1 MNKKIKE
8 ILLMLL
14 GSMLIVAG
22 VYFFKF
28 PNNFSTGGVSGI
40 AIIFGK
46 LTKATPGALTLIINV
61 ALMLVGF
68 IFVGKDFGI
77 KTVFCCTLQSLMTYA
92 MEFICPMSAPLTDQ
106 PFFELLIAIFLT
118 AAGSAVLFDVDAS
131 SGGTDIIAMI
141 IKKHS
146 DMNIS
151 RALFAAD
158 CIIVGAAFFVFDIET
173 GLFCVVGFLSKVFF
187 VNTILESINLSK
199 CCLIIVKPEYE
210 DAIRS
215 FVTETLNRSATVS
228 EGFKGAYGEDQK
240 TLMILVLNRHQTVML
255 KKYVKS
261 LDPKAFIIV
270 TNTSEV
276 YGKGF
281 REAV

>member
-199 CCLIIVKPEYE
+199 CCLLIVKPEYE

>member
-1 MNKKIKE
+1 MKTKLKDFS
-8 ILLMLL
+8 LMTL
-14 GSMLIVAG
+14 GTLLIVAG

-40 AIIFGK
+40 SIIVSH
-46 LTKATPGALTLIINV
+46 LAPVTPGTLTLIINA
-61 ALMLVGF
+61 ALMIVGF
-68 IFVGKDFGI
+68 IFVGRDFGL
-77 KTVFCCTLQSLMTYA
+77 KTVYCCTLQSVLTYGL
-92 MEFICPMSAPLTDQ
+92 EFVCPLTSPLTDQ

-118 AAGSAVLFDVDAS
+118 AAGSAVLFNVDAS

-158 CIIVGAAFFVFDIET
+158 CVIVGASFFVFDIRT
-173 GLFCVVGFLSKVFF
+173 GLFCVVGFVAKVFF

-199 CCLIIVKPEYE
+199 CCILIVKPEYE
-210 DAIRS
+210 EQIRH
-215 FVTETLNRSATVS
+215 FITETLNRSATVS
-228 EGFKGAYGEDQK
+228 EEFRGAYGEDQK
-240 TLMILVLNRHQTVML
+240 TLMILVLNRHQTML
-255 KKYVKS
+255 LKRFVKA
-261 LDPKAFIIV
+261 LDNKAFIIV

-276 YGKGF
+276 CGKGF

>member
-1 MNKKIKE
+1 MKKKINDF
-8 ILLMLL
+8 LLMIL
-14 GSMLIVAG
+14 GSLLVVAG
-22 VYFFKF
+22 IYFFKF

-40 AIIFGK
+40 SIILGK
-46 LTKATPGALTLIINV
+46 LTKATPGALTLIIN
-61 ALMLVGF
+61 AFLMLVGF
-68 IFVGKDFGI
+68 IFVGKDFGM
-77 KTVFCCTLQSLMTYA
+77 KTVFCCTLQSVLTYVL
-92 MEFICPMSAPLTDQ
+92 EFICPMSAPLTDQ

-118 AAGSAVLFDVDAS
+118 AAGSAVLFNVDAS

-151 RALFAAD
+151 RALFVTD
-158 CIIVGAAFFVFDIET
+158 CIIVGAAFFVFDIKT

-187 VNTILESINLSK
+187 INTILESINQSK
-199 CCLIIVKPEYE
+199 FCLLIVKPEYE
-210 DAIRS
+210 EAIRT

-228 EGFKGAYGEDQK
+228 EEFKGAYGEDQK
-240 TLMILVLNRHQTVML
+240 TLMILVLNRQQTILL
-255 KKYVKS
+255 KKFVKS